1 MGERRDGGT
10 GERGNDGTM
19 ERAME
24 ALRTPEGLF
33 EAPGELTGAV
43 AKMVELLPLLCIQQG
58 QVAREAQ

>member
-1 MGERRDGGT
+1 
-10 GERGNDGTM
+10 
-19 ERAME
+19 ME